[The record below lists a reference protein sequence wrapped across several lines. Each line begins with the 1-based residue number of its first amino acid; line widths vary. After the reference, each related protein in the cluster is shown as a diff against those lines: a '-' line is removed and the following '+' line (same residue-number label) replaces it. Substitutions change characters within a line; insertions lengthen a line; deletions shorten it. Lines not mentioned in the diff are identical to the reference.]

1 MHDLANTAIDRK
13 GFLGLNKMTLD
24 QIDEEPL
31 TYEVS
36 DEALE
41 LATCTE
47 REKANAFTQWICT
60 AIYFC
65 PGP

>member
-1 MHDLANTAIDRK
+1 VEFEALARGTNAMNNM
-13 GFLGLNKMTLD
+13 NKMTLD
-24 QIDEEPL
+24 QNDEEPL

-47 REKANAFTQWICT
+47 REKANTFTQWICT